1 MGFTSVVS
9 FNQEHLGNVCVL
21 SFFLSVPG
29 GGRWA
34 AGSAVVFLGV
44 CFSRLQMLG
53 KLGSKYSFLGMDR
66 KPQSFS
72 LAVCCVIQLWND
84 GIIARS
90 AHFKLPRVLTHILG
104 KFHYSLCYPQS
115 VLVRIFSSL
124 PLFCP
129 SEISVLSDTT
139 ETH

>member
-1 MGFTSVVS
+1 MGFTSVVN
-9 FNQEHLGNVCVL
+9 FNQEHLGNVRVL
-21 SFFLSVPG
+21 SFFPSVPG

-44 CFSRLQMLG
+44 CFSRQQMLG
-53 KLGSKYSFLGMDR
+53 KLGSKYSFLGTDR

-84 GIIARS
+84 GNIARS

-104 KFHYSLCYPQS
+104 KFHYSLCNPRS
-115 VLVRIFSSL
+115 ALVRIFSSL

-129 SEISVLSDTT
+129 SRKG
-139 ETH
+139 

>member
-1 MGFTSVVS
+1 MGFTFVVN
-9 FNQEHLGNVCVL
+9 FNWEHLGHLCVCVCVL

-29 GGRWA
+29 GGRLFSLVSVSLGCRCLENSDLSA
-34 AGSAVVFLGV
+34 AFW
-44 CFSRLQMLG
+44 
-53 KLGSKYSFLGMDR
+53 GMDR

-90 AHFKLPRVLTHILG
+90 AHFKLSRVLTHILG
-104 KFHYSLCYPQS
+104 KCRYSPCNPQS

-124 PLFCP
+124 PLLCP
-129 SEISVLSDTT
+129 LEKAAVAAAEMST
-139 ETH
+139 